1 MTTMK
6 LANGMVQDSSAAA
19 FQGSSPPIRINRDR
33 LQRRPLPWR
42 CQLEP
47 RLTDLGRIG
56 HITHTATISLL
67 QEARDRF
74 LAAIEL
80 RADSRFELVV
90 ASLTSEFALDLRHPA
105 PIVLSIGVL
114 DIGRSS
120 FRIAQT
126 AEQGGQTAVYAEV
139 VQVARTNAG
148 ALPLPEDWRR
158 ALDSMRLD
166 LAPSFLLPAE
176 HKAQRSE

>member
-6 LANGMVQDSSAAA
+6 LANATIRDGSSAPFDASA
-19 FQGSSPPIRINRDR
+19 QPIRINRDR

-56 HITHTATISLL
+56 HVTHTATISLL

-80 RADSRFELVV
+80 RADGRFELVV
-90 ASLTSEFALDLRHPA
+90 ASITSEFVLDLRHPA
-105 PIVLSIGVL
+105 PIDLSIGVL

-126 AEQGGQTAVYAEV
+126 AEQDGQTAVYAEV
-139 VQVARTNAG
+139 VQVARTKGG
-148 ALPLPEDWRR
+148 ASPLPDDWRK

-176 HKAQRSE
+176 HKRELSA